1 MRKSSDL
8 EFFCGL
14 LGLPWR
20 GCASTSGR
28 CGGDEA
34 EWKGLEY
41 RPTRDGERPRL
52 NPSEALVASIQCAG
66 GAALCGQIALA
77 AFGDKRTRV

>member
-28 CGGDEA
+28 CGGAEA
-34 EWKGLEY
+34 KWKGLEY
-41 RPTRDGERPRL
+41 RPTLDGERPRL
-52 NPSEALVASIQCAG
+52 TLSEALAASIQCAG
-66 GAALCGQIALA
+66 GAALCGQIVLA
-77 AFGDKRTRV
+77 AFGDKTSRV